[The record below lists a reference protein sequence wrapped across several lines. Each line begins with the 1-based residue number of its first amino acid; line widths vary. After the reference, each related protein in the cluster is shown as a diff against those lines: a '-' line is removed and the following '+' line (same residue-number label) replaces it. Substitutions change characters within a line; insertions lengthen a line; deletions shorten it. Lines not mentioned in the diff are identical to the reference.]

1 MSTPRSDLAAV
12 IAFSD
17 AAEFET
23 WLADHVD
30 EKRRVWLKIAK
41 IGSGVASP
49 TSDEAVDVGLCYGW
63 ISGQRKA
70 YDEGYYL
77 QKYVPRRPGS
87 RWSQVNV
94 RKVEALIAA
103 GRMRPAGLAEVEAAK
118 ADGRWDA
125 AYEISAECDR
135 PTRSRGGTGR
145 EPSGG
150 RDLRFARQ
158 ERPIRRDPGCRHR
171 PHRREPGCPPP
182 QGRNRAGST
191 RCRGARERCVTRLKA
206 VVFDL
211 DGTLLDSMAAAPAAY
226 VEAISSLGGP
236 RLTAAEIVAT
246 WHIGPAPAAH
256 RHRFGRISSPVC
268 HVAGPQ
274 GRSLDRRPRSR
285 VRRRPSSGGCRPLLV
300 RVRSRRRAR
309 RPGLQCSARPCG
321 GTSPT

>member
-1 MSTPRSDLAAV
+1 V

-125 AYEISAECDR
+125 AYESQRNAIVPPDLAAALAASPRAAETFDSLGKSGQYAVILDVVTAR
-135 PTRSRGGTGR
+135 TAESRAAH
-145 EPSGG
+145 
-150 RDLRFARQ
+150 LRKAVTAL
-158 ERPIRRDPGCRHR
+158 E
-171 PHRREPGCPPP
+171 
-182 QGRNRAGST
+182 A
-191 RCRGARERCVTRLKA
+191 RGAGER
-206 VVFDL
+206 
-211 DGTLLDSMAAAPAAY
+211 G
-226 VEAISSLGGP
+226 
-236 RLTAAEIVAT
+236 
-246 WHIGPAPAAH
+246 
-256 RHRFGRISSPVC
+256 
-268 HVAGPQ
+268 
-274 GRSLDRRPRSR
+274 
-285 VRRRPSSGGCRPLLV
+285 SG
-300 RVRSRRRAR
+300 A
-309 RPGLQCSARPCG
+309 
-321 GTSPT
+321 